1 MSGGSTGKDGAMLL
15 EFCREHGVDT
25 RFIRRV
31 AMQTGNA
38 VIQVSD
44 TGENSIV
51 LFPGANFQNDT
62 DYVKQVLNQFEAGD
76 FLILQNE
83 INCLR
88 EMIDLAYERGMK
100 IVLNPSPMN
109 RHILEADLRKITYFI
124 MNETEGYQ
132 ITGKME
138 PEEILK
144 EMTGRFPGSK
154 IVLTLGEKGAF
165 YQEGERRAY
174 QDSYKVKAV
183 DTTAAGDTFTGY
195 FLAAIIRGM
204 KIEEAL
210 KCASKAS
217 SITASRMGA
226 AVSIPY
232 WQEVFC

>member
-1 MSGGSTGKDGAMLL
+1 
-15 EFCREHGVDT
+15 
-25 RFIRRV
+25 
-31 AMQTGNA
+31 
-38 VIQVSD
+38 
-44 TGENSIV
+44 
-51 LFPGANFQNDT
+51 
-62 DYVKQVLNQFEAGD
+62 
-76 FLILQNE
+76 
-83 INCLR
+83 
-88 EMIDLAYERGMK
+88 MIDLAYERGMK

-226 AVSIPY
+226 AVFIPY